1 MDLRT
6 RTSLFCGAL
15 ALAIAVSMLL
25 RARPQRAQIFFAA
38 FAADIGLWY
47 LAQWLY
53 HFIRADV
60 WAHFTA
66 LLAVLLPQFALHLF
80 EAVVPQERRSTLLR
94 VARLLLIPM
103 LVAVLSPIHGFWLVR
118 GAVFMYVFGLI
129 AAGLWALA
137 LRGQKSD
144 SRATQR
150 RVRFLVFIGALA
162 TVFTLGDFLWF
173 IGAPLPP
180 VGAVLSIV
188 FLFVLAESM
197 SRERLLDL
205 YEILGQ
211 LVVSTAL
218 AFSLAGIFY
227 VFVVLVG
234 GFNTMYLNAVLAA
247 IVILV
252 LFEPLRAKVEEYIHK
267 LFFLERVD
275 LDTAVTNARRA
286 LLHVLQ
292 VDEMTRVVISAL
304 ETSRRATAA
313 ALYLRNPGGT
323 EFRLADSFGAVAPP
337 ILDAA
342 TARPL
347 IERLTESSL
356 LLEQVENEVKENRR
370 GEMKDASSH
379 RQVLASAEL
388 LGPLRRGLCV
398 GVRSEDGEL
407 IGVLV
412 VGDDRVRDAFGPD
425 EVGLLESLSVQMG
438 VVIENSR
445 VYRRLQERDRLAA
458 LGQMA
463 AGLAHE
469 IKNPLGA
476 IKGAAQLLNDPVEGQ
491 PSVAESEFLQ
501 IILEEVERLDRVV
514 GSVLDY
520 ARPSKTNL
528 GVTDVNSVVART
540 LQLLRADAPDH
551 YELAAEL
558 DADLPAVRADA
569 EQLRQVLI
577 NLVKN
582 AVQAG
587 ATRVVLITRTPRN
600 RGPVDA
606 ATPSPDWV
614 EVVVRDDGAGIGA
627 TLMDQLF
634 IPFFTTKDK
643 GTGLG
648 LAISQRLIQEMG
660 GTIAASSE
668 PGGGAEFTIALP
680 VGARDSLSLSHPPSN
695 AAPRFGQLTPVA
707 PGAQANHAATPSP
720 LDPGVPR

>member
-1 MDLRT
+1 
-6 RTSLFCGAL
+6 
-15 ALAIAVSMLL
+15 MLL

-53 HFIRADV
+53 HFVRADV

-80 EAVVPQERRSTLLR
+80 EAVVPQERRSKLLR
-94 VARLLLIPM
+94 VAHLLLIPM
-103 LVAVLSPIHGFWLVR
+103 LVAVLSPIHSHGLVR

-150 RVRFLVFIGALA
+150 RVKFLVFIGALA

-218 AFSLAGIFY
+218 AFTLAGIFY

-275 LDTAVTNARRA
+275 LDTAVTTARRA

-292 VDEMTRVVISAL
+292 VEEMTRVVISAL

-313 ALYLRNPGGT
+313 ALYLRSPGGD
-323 EFRLADSFGAVAPP
+323 EFRLADSFGAAAPP
-337 ILDAA
+337 VLDAA

-356 LLEQVENEVKENRR
+356 LLDQVENELKENRR
-370 GEMKDASSH
+370 GEMKDASNH

-398 GVRSEDGEL
+398 GIRSEDSEL

-425 EVGLLESLSVQMG
+425 EVSLLESLSVQMG

-476 IKGAAQLLNDPVEGQ
+476 IKGAAQLLNDPVDGQ
-491 PSVAESEFLQ
+491 PATLAESEFLK

-520 ARPSKTNL
+520 ARPSKTHL
-528 GVTDVNSVVART
+528 GVTDVNSVVTRT
-540 LQLLRADAPDH
+540 LQLLRADAPEH
-551 YELAAEL
+551 YQLVAEL
-558 DADLPAVRADA
+558 HPDLPAVRADA

-587 ATRVVLITRTPRN
+587 ATRVVLMTRMPRS
-600 RGPVDA
+600 RGPADA
-606 ATPSPDWV
+606 AASSSDWV
-614 EVVVRDDGAGIGA
+614 EVVVQDNGAGIGP
-627 TLMDQLF
+627 TLIDQLF

-660 GTIAASSE
+660 GTIAATSDA
-668 PGGGAEFTIALP
+668 GGAQFTIALP
-680 VGARDSLSLSHPPSN
+680 VGPRDLLNRPVADAVAAQSTHAAQSPPSQGV
-695 AAPRFGQLTPVA
+695 APSRWGRVEPAPPVA
-707 PGAQANHAATPSP
+707 VDVGKAAAA
-720 LDPGVPR
+720 DV